1 MCISVCRLSTIICS
15 AVQRGFSEC
24 VKILETYGLKRLP
37 SSVSIASQF
46 QIPSS
51 SPHDV
56 DEYGHVPLHR
66 PQHRPL
72 SSTPSDAHTLPSL
85 SGLPL
90 DRGTADGID
99 RISRPGSGFE
109 HIHDST
115 GVDVLA
121 GLRQDNGMG
130 WFKKYSHLVS
140 VAASVCTNMY
150 GDTYVVLCQCC
161 SHNRHI
167 RTYIRIYKHTYVR
180 KFSLVL
186 SACVY
191 LQLTMLPFIVH
202 LNTISMILNDG
213 TYVCTYVRTYVVRT
227 YVCTY
232 VCSMQ

>member
-1 MCISVCRLSTIICS
+1 
-15 AVQRGFSEC
+15 
-24 VKILETYGLKRLP
+24 LETYGLKRLP

-66 PQHRPL
+66 PQHHPL

-121 GLRQDNGMG
+121 GLRQDNGMDSFQSGSLRSLPQSVGSRRSSRFSEHREAVASQVRRG
-130 WFKKYSHLVS
+130 WLRMLCGSPNQSVQLPERMICGGRTNVVAPMSQNVS
-140 VAASVCTNMY
+140 
-150 GDTYVVLCQCC
+150 
-161 SHNRHI
+161 
-167 RTYIRIYKHTYVR
+167 
-180 KFSLVL
+180 
-186 SACVY
+186 
-191 LQLTMLPFIVH
+191 
-202 LNTISMILNDG
+202 
-213 TYVCTYVRTYVVRT
+213 
-227 YVCTY
+227 
-232 VCSMQ
+232 